1 LASMNVLAGVEAY
14 LTRHGFDSLGSVI
27 GAALPREGKA

>member
-1 LASMNVLAGVEAY
+1 MNVLAGVEAY

-27 GAALPREGKA
+27 GAALSPHRETQ